1 MNIETLAAPKEI
13 ALNAYSPEEL
23 IIGEVAW
30 LTDTHENVV
39 VRAFDRVQEHYKLV
53 LVDANAGTA
62 KTIRERDGSDGW
74 LDPVSS
80 HGDLIYYISG
90 TDTYLE
96 ISDEDGWA
104 HFYLRPISG
113 GDGTQITKGK
123 WEVVSLLNIDVKKKL
138 IYYVSTER
146 HSTEKH
152 IYSIS
157 FSGTNKV
164 ALVDT
169 TKPGVW
175 AASFSALG
183 GYYILSY
190 NGPELPWQKL
200 QATDK
205 KTAIRTIND
214 NAVLAA
220 RLANY
225 ELPKVSWFEVKHP
238 DGYSFNVMQRLPPG
252 FDKTKKYGLLFDP
265 YGGPDSQYTAKTFR
279 QVDWRAY
286 MASDPDL
293 EYIILTV
300 DNRGTSYKGRE
311 FRSTVARQL
320 GKLEPQDQT
329 FVASWYL
336 KNNAFADANHVAI
349 MGWSYGGYLAAKT
362 VELNA
367 GVFTFAIITAP
378 VSDWKFYDSMY
389 TERYN
394 KKLTTNAQGYAETA
408 VRNVTGFK
416 NIRGGFLIQHGTGD
430 DNVHFQNAAVL
441 VDTLTVGGVGPKNFH
456 TQWFTDATHN
466 INVRGQ
472 TTLVY
477 KQMARYLW
485 LEKQR
490 KEGEAAHQFDK
501 RMFLEGQMGPR
512 GIDFDEDVKEVQYT
526 KLA

>member
-1 MNIETLAAPKEI
+1 MNINNLAAGPKDI
-13 ALNAYSPEEL
+13 DLGAYSPEEL

-30 LTDTHENVV
+30 LTDKHENVV

-53 LVDANAGTA
+53 LVNADSGAA

-80 HGDLIYYISG
+80 HGELIYYISG

-104 HFYLRPISG
+104 HFYIRPISG
-113 GDGTQITKGK
+113 GAGKQITKGK
-123 WEVVSLLNIDVKKKL
+123 WEVVSLLNIDVKNKL

-152 IYSIS
+152 VYSIQ
-157 FSGTNKV
+157 FNANNKK

-169 TKPGVW
+169 SKPGIW
-175 AASFSALG
+175 TASFSALG
-183 GYYILSY
+183 GHYILSY
-190 NGPELPWQKL
+190 NGPELPYQKL
-200 QATDK
+200 YAVKDTK
-205 KTAIRTIND
+205 KPIKTIND

-220 RLANY
+220 RLAEY
-225 ELPKVSWFEVKHP
+225 ELPKVSWFEIKHP

-252 FDKTKKYGLLFDP
+252 FNPSKKYPVLFDP
-265 YGGPDSQYTAKTFR
+265 YGGPDSQQTAKTFR
-279 QVDWRAY
+279 QVDWRGY
-286 MASDPDL
+286 IASDPDL

-300 DNRGTSYKGRE
+300 DNRGTAYRGRAY
-311 FRSTVARQL
+311 RATVARQL
-320 GKLEPQDQT
+320 GKLEPIDQT
-329 FVASWYL
+329 YAASWYAK
-336 KNNAFADANHVAI
+336 KNSFVDSTKIAI

-362 VELNA
+362 VELNSD
-367 GVFTFAIITAP
+367 VFSFAIITAP
-378 VSDWKFYDSMY
+378 VSDWRFYDSMY

-394 KKLTTNAQGYAETA
+394 KKLTENLIGYQETA
-408 VRNVTGFK
+408 VRNTTGFK

-430 DNVHFQNAAVL
+430 DNVHFQNSAVL
-441 VDTLTVGGVGPKNFH
+441 VDTLTFGGVGPKKFH

-466 INVRGQ
+466 INQRGQ
-472 TTLVY
+472 TTLVW

-490 KEGEAAHQFDK
+490 KDGEPAHQFDR
-501 RMFLEGQMGPR
+501 RMIDAEMGPR
-512 GIDFDEDVKEVQYT
+512 GLDVPADVKEVVYT
-526 KLA
+526 KN